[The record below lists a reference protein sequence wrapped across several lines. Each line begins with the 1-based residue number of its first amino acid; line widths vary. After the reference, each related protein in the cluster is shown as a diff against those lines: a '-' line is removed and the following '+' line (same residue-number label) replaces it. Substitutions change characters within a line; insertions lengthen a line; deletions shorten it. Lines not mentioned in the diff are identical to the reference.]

1 LPKEP
6 SFSIESIH
14 IDSRFPISEV
24 SCNLNILDL
33 AIAFIFKNVNI
44 NLWKFRSAFWTN
56 QYLF

>member
-14 IDSRFPISEV
+14 TDGRFPISEV
-24 SCNLNILDL
+24 SGNLNILDL
-33 AIAFIFKNVNI
+33 AIAFIFKNMNI
-44 NLWKFRSAFWTN
+44 NLWKLWSAFWTS